1 MAKSS
6 GSLRTYLFTRVLL
19 VIPTVLIILTVVF
32 LLMRVAPGDPA
43 QAALGGR
50 VPAKVIQEVR
60 HAQGFDK
67 PLIVQ
72 YGQYLRS
79 VFAPFGHKVTWL
91 GQAASDNR
99 SVRGILTH
107 EGAAT
112 LELSVAALLV
122 ALVLGLTIGMLI
134 GRFRDSPLDVGGR
147 LFGILT
153 YAAPVFWIGILFQL
167 LFAAKLDWLPGSG
180 QADTLQDL
188 DLSQHAHTNIYLV
201 DAVIIGNGDDFRN
214 VLVHLILPA
223 LTLGLLVC
231 GVFIR
236 LVRVNLIQTLKNDYV
251 EAARARGI
259 REGRVVLR
267 HAFRNA
273 LVPVVTVIG
282 LQAALLLSGAVLT
295 ETTFNWPGI
304 GQALI
309 HYLNNR
315 DYPAVQGIVTVFAL
329 VVVIV
334 SLLIDIVNA
343 LIDPRVRF

>member
-1 MAKSS
+1 MAKQG
-6 GSLRTYLFTRVLL
+6 GSLRAYLLTRLAL
-19 VIPTVLIILTVVF
+19 VIPMVLILLTVVF
-32 LLMRVAPGDPA
+32 ILMRVAPGDPVR
-43 QAALGGR
+43 AALGGR
-50 VPAKVIQEVR
+50 VPDSVIAQKR
-60 HAQGFDK
+60 HELGFDK

-72 YGQYLRS
+72 YGQYLWQVVHGNFGVAVSQNRTVMS
-79 VFAPFGHKVTWL
+79 VV
-91 GQAASDNR
+91 
-99 SVRGILTH
+99 TH

-112 LELSVAALLV
+112 LELSVAALLL
-122 ALVLGLTIGMLI
+122 ALVLGLSVGLLI
-134 GRFRDSPLDVGGR
+134 GRFRDSWFDVGGR

-167 LFAAKLDWLPGSG
+167 LFSAKLGWLPGSG
-180 QADTLQDL
+180 QADTETIIN
-188 DLSQHAHTNIYLV
+188 LSTNAHTNIYVV
-201 DAVIIGNGDDFRN
+201 DAIINGDGVDLRN
-214 VLVHLILPA
+214 VLVHLILPG
-223 LTLGLLVC
+223 LTLGLLVA

-236 LVRVNLIQTLKNDYV
+236 LVRVNIIQTLKNDYV

-259 REGRVVLR
+259 SESRVVVR

-309 HYLNNR
+309 RFLNNR
-315 DYPAVQGIVTVFAL
+315 DYAAVQGIVTVFAL
-329 VVVIV
+329 IVVVV
-334 SLLIDIVNA
+334 SLLIDVVNA

>member
-6 GSLRTYLFTRVLL
+6 GSLRTYLLTRLLL
-19 VIPTVLIILTVVF
+19 VIPTVFVILTVVF
-32 LLMRVAPGDPA
+32 VLMRVAPGDPV
-43 QAALGGR
+43 QAAQGGKLR
-50 VPAKVIQEVR
+50 PEQLKILR
-60 HAQGFDK
+60 HAGGFDR

-72 YGQYLRS
+72 YWTYLRS
-79 VFAPFGHKVTWL
+79 VVWPQKHHAWL
-91 GQAASDNR
+91 GEAVSDNR
-99 SVRGILTH
+99 TVFGILTH

-112 LELSVAALLV
+112 LELSVAALIV
-122 ALVLGLTIGMLI
+122 ALVLGLGIGLLI
-134 GRFRDSPLDVGGR
+134 GRFRDTPLDVAGR

-167 LFAAKLDWLPGSG
+167 LFAAKLGWLPGSG

-201 DAVIIGNGDDFRN
+201 DALINGNGGDFRN
-214 VLVHLILPA
+214 VLVHLILPG

-259 REGRVVLR
+259 GERRVVLR

-315 DYPAVQGIVTVFAL
+315 DYPAVQGIVTAFAL
-329 VVVIV
+329 VVVVV